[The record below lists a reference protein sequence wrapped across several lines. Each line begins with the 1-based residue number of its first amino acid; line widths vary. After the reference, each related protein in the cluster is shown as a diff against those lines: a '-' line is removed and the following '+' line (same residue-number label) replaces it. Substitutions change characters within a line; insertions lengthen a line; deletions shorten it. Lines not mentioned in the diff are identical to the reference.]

1 MFMLLISAISLYK
14 NTKILKKS
22 MNLFLHQVNVE
33 DKLDLMEKIE
43 NNGFMSVQTVNATP
57 MLFVVRV
64 AFT

>member
-1 MFMLLISAISLYK
+1 
-14 NTKILKKS
+14 

-33 DKLDLMEKIE
+33 DKLDLMEKIQ

>member
-33 DKLDLMEKIE
+33 DKLDLMEKIQ